1 MTDYFENYR
10 LARKLRKEEGDK
22 AALSFISSLN
32 LSKEV
37 KKKLINS
44 AIGSPFEIKS
54 EEVKENDV
62 ESIYSFYIK
71 GLAQKIGN
79 EPSNSIHININQTL
93 ERMEVNRPN
102 IENSDLSL
110 IHI

>member
-44 AIGSPFEIKS
+44 AIGSSFEIKS

-62 ESIYSFYIK
+62 EISDAKF
-71 GLAQKIGN
+71 A
-79 EPSNSIHININQTL
+79 
-93 ERMEVNRPN
+93 MELKKYCTKNKPDNLYNKYKKV
-102 IENSDLSL
+102 DGKV
-110 IHI
+110 